1 MDNGLEMG
9 RQGSYLVSGGGTS
22 SRRRKLLQ
30 VQREHP
36 LQLPEIIDLLPTVPK
51 DKQFPGCCKGGL
63 LASQAQDPNTMATSF
78 QMSVGHLRTLNITM
92 KLPMEFHLLRPGQ
105 GYTYNASKIGPS
117 SVFFLPDGQ
126 RRTSV
131 MGEWTSHFEHAFHQP
146 IQTWTAHLIQF
157 LNVPSNTVFVIEVT
171 WSVTCTCNCSLRGN
185 RDVVFPYI
193 FVQLEDYF
201 LPILC
206 LWLQRRQQQHQVSHI
221 QEKNIR
227 KEGKTQFLGVSE
239 SQTWNTGLTVRSQ
252 AWSAHS
258 LLETVQRSIVHNI
271 SAQYESTGILRLIL
285 RSTGR

>member
-1 MDNGLEMG
+1 MSHSHSSQSHHRNHHLNELTRGETAGSGHPEQPPSFSAHSEPQMDNGLEMG

-131 MGEWTSHFEHAFHQP
+131 MGE
-146 IQTWTAHLIQF
+146 
-157 LNVPSNTVFVIEVT
+157 
-171 WSVTCTCNCSLRGN
+171 
-185 RDVVFPYI
+185 
-193 FVQLEDYF
+193 
-201 LPILC
+201 
-206 LWLQRRQQQHQVSHI
+206 
-221 QEKNIR
+221 
-227 KEGKTQFLGVSE
+227 
-239 SQTWNTGLTVRSQ
+239 
-252 AWSAHS
+252 
-258 LLETVQRSIVHNI
+258 
-271 SAQYESTGILRLIL
+271 
-285 RSTGR
+285 